1 MNKEYKG
8 NISPCEL
15 TKDDLAEIN
24 RFTVKELKS
33 DEVYSFNVIL
43 CDNEI
48 DRDGERFSA
57 DALAQ
62 LAKRFVGVTGIF
74 DRMCEDSGKK
84 NG

>member
-48 DRDGERFSA
+48 YRDGERFSA
-57 DALAQ
+57 
-62 LAKRFVGVTGIF
+62 
-74 DRMCEDSGKK
+74 
-84 NG
+84 